1 MILKTKH
8 FKILKRN
15 TLLVIITAKNMKTQ
29 NIKSKKS
36 VNNIYH
42 NLSLEQLDWRPFV
55 SFELLDYGLGLHL
68 LLDGLQPLRRLHR
81 FHGFVANHES
91 LKIFDFNDNKF
102 IIGSLFNPDFSL
114 KTISACHLKSSDE

>member
-1 MILKTKH
+1 MILEKKTFQDTQK
-8 FKILKRN
+8 KLVIGNNYRKEYEN
-15 TLLVIITAKNMKTQ
+15 TL

-36 VNNIYH
+36 ASTMNIYH
-42 NLSLEQLDWRPFV
+42 DLSLEQLDWRPFV

-91 LKIFDFNDNKF
+91 LKI
-102 IIGSLFNPDFSL
+102 
-114 KTISACHLKSSDE
+114 